1 MTILK
6 NQKKREMYL
15 FHILAHM
22 FFLFDIMHQVLF
34 LIDFRKGGFEYI
46 YPYVDFSKSFNNLS
60 YSLNGYNKKFN
71 TNQDLLNITNKII
84 YSPNEKYFA
93 SGLKSDWS
101 LIFKNTNLK
110 VDKAAE
116 KQRND
121 LKGGFHYNISLP
133 MINRNERFNGILD
146 PKV

>member
-1 MTILK
+1 MSCDNIFWLSFVP
-6 NQKKREMYL
+6 N
-15 FHILAHM
+15 
-22 FFLFDIMHQVLF
+22 
-34 LIDFRKGGFEYI
+34 
-46 YPYVDFSKSFNNLS
+46 FSKSFNNLS

-71 TNQDLLNITNKII
+71 TNQDLLDITNKII

-110 VDKAAE
+110 VDKADE

-133 MINRNERFNGILD
+133 MINRSEKFYGILD
-146 PKV
+146 PKVSFRYSPVSYTHLTLPTKRIV